1 MNTNPARRKPSVQV
15 NEHSG
20 FAMELRAYLNEAR
33 KGMTGRDFA
42 KRAAAGTHD
51 HWAKILAGTKV
62 MTTNDIKVA
71 AEVLGKDPYT
81 FVEEAKKFA
90 RANVIPFP
98 NVSGSTDDDFQQNPA
113 DEQPEPDRSKVA
125 AKKGKLKSDQ

>member
-1 MNTNPARRKPSVQV
+1 MDTSPARRKPSVQV

-20 FAMELRAYLNEAR
+20 FAMELRAYLDHAR
-33 KGMTGRDFA
+33 KGMSGRDFA

-71 AEVLGKDPYT
+71 ADVIGQDPYT
-81 FVEEAKKFA
+81 FVREAKKYA
-90 RANVIPFP
+90 EANLIPFP
-98 NVSGSTDDDFQQNPA
+98 TVGSPTEDDYEQQPA
-113 DEQPEPDRSKVA
+113 DEQVLPDRDKVA
-125 AKKGKLKSDQ
+125 AKKGELKADQ